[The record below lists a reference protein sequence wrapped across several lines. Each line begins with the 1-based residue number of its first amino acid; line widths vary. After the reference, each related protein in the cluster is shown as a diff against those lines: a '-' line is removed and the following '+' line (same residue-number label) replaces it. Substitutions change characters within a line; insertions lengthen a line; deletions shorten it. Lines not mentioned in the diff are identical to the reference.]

1 MPVEPINV
9 GSSMRDVYIKVAEFK
24 RKVTDLILM
33 TFNLSKHCI
42 TVKFEA
48 VDALEGTER
57 GP

>member
-1 MPVEPINV
+1 
-9 GSSMRDVYIKVAEFK
+9 MRDLYVKVAELK

-33 TFNLSKHCI
+33 TFNPSKHCI